1 MRTLKQVATNMAD
14 AFTRFGLWKGG
25 GSGGSGGCNSM
36 VDFDNVITTISGAKR
51 IEYTAQENCYLYKQT
66 VSTGSNGNEKITIN
80 GNTIGW
86 TIYTDGYT
94 IGGYALIPLKK
105 DDTIIIEN
113 SSNLSWVWQP
123 VTIYGVVKEN
133 YLHEYSTEEKVVGKW
148 IDGKDIY
155 EKVIE
160 TGYLPNNSSINI
172 SVENLNIDNVIE
184 LRGMCYTDDKKN
196 IRPITLGTSDSNA
209 IRIDVTNNIIRI
221 FTWSNWS
228 AYNSFCILKYTKA
241 V

>member
-1 MRTLKQVATNMAD
+1 MRTLKQVAINMAD

-25 GSGGSGGCNSM
+25 GSGGSSGCSDM

-66 VSTGSNGNEKITIN
+66 VTTGSNGNEKITIN

-133 YLHEYSTEEKVVGKW
+133 YLHEYSTEENIVGKW
-148 IDGKDIY
+148 IDGKPIY
-155 EKVIE
+155 EKVFEI
-160 TGYLPNNSSINI
+160 GSKSSNYTFTI
-172 SVENLNIDNVIE
+172 ENLDKIINYTGNCIISSYSRIIPFIQVQYNNFVIINDYKDGIVN
-184 LRGMCYTDDKKN
+184 LATNLSYTD
-196 IRPITLGTSDSNA
+196 
-209 IRIDVTNNIIRI
+209 
-221 FTWSNWS
+221 
-228 AYNSFCILKYTKA
+228 CILVIQYTKTTD
-241 V
+241 